1 MIDNFVSWIGVF
13 SQKIC
18 HFASKSNLKRM
29 KKIKLS
35 NTVLSI
41 LIVLM
46 ALLIPVLTY
55 ADNGSSSGGGAILT
69 QQEENPLRKRMP
81 SRNHLEVMYENEV
94 LTISSESYEGDFS
107 LSFIN
112 IESGESHE
120 VSSIFVGE
128 TISIFLPCGE
138 YEVSAMGSDGLVL
151 YGFMQVYEYK

>member
-1 MIDNFVSWIGVF
+1 MIDSFMRLIGIFSHKICNFVL
-13 SQKIC
+13 
-18 HFASKSNLKRM
+18 KSNSEHM

-35 NTVLSI
+35 KSVLSI
-41 LIVLM
+41 FVGIM
-46 ALLIPVLTY
+46 TMFIPGLTY

-128 TISIFLPCGE
+128 TRSIFLPCGE
-138 YEVSAMGSDGLVL
+138 YEVSAKGPDGLVL
-151 YGFMQVYEYK
+151 YGFMQVF